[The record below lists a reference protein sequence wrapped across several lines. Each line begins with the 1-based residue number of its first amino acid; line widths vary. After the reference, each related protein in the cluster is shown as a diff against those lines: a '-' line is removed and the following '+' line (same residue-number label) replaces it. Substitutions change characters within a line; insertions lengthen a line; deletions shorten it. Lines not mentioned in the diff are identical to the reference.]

1 MKPQKPKSKSKNN
14 FMSKIKKFFTIPEEV
29 FEEEP
34 SPQFERH
41 KLFTLTRTN
50 IFIGLFLFLLI
61 INTLIIFDVN
71 FIYLRQIL
79 GFLFLITVPGIVL
92 MLCFKIR
99 NIDFWEYL
107 VYTVGLSISFIMFA
121 GLIVNWTLPWLNIT
135 DKPLSLFPILICF
148 NIFLI
153 ILGIIAYKINK
164 DFKPRDFTLPK
175 FDTLNNIFFTIPM
188 FFPVLSILGA
198 FLLNNHGPNI
208 LTMIMLGGIAVYVL
222 LLTIFRKRWDK
233 NIWPWAIWMIGL
245 SILLSWW
252 LRSWYVSGVDSNL
265 EFLVFQLTKNNSFWS
280 INNYRNAYNAM
291 LSLTILPTILSN
303 LSNTENHFVFK
314 LLFQFLFSLVPLI
327 MFFIIQP
334 YFIAIQIRQ
343 AIAFVFFSLL
353 FLIYLEKDLSLPT
366 HKLFFVIFGISM
378 IVSHY
383 STSYIALVLLVIIN
397 SINYISEKW
406 KK

>member
-222 LLTIFRKRWDK
+222 LLTIFRK
-233 NIWPWAIWMIGL
+233 N
-245 SILLSWW
+245 
-252 LRSWYVSGVDSNL
+252 NL
-265 EFLVFQLTKNNSFWS
+265 VIFLGAF
-280 INNYRNAYNAM
+280 
-291 LSLTILPTILSN
+291 
-303 LSNTENHFVFK
+303 
-314 LLFQFLFSLVPLI
+314 
-327 MFFIIQP
+327 FFIIQP